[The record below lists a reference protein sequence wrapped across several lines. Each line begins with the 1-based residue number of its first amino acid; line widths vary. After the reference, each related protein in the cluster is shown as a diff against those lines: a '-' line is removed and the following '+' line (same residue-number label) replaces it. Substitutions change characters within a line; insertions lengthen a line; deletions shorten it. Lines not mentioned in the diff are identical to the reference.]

1 MFMFTNTYLV
11 YKQKSETKEKE
22 REREREVEKARL
34 PFVFG
39 HAEISRLAHAVR
51 VRFH

>member
-22 REREREVEKARL
+22 RERER

-39 HAEISRLAHAVR
+39 HAVKILRLFGARSGREISLIE
-51 VRFH
+51 